1 MEETEYNE
9 FNSIVAMAVEQQL
22 LLWQTTHSLLE
33 IDKRLNKHLRS
44 EKDHEQFS
52 EKDLS
57 LVGSI
62 LRSIRK
68 LFNRSNS

>member
-33 IDKRLNKHLRS
+33 IDKRLNKHLHS
-44 EKDHEQFS
+44 QKVQEHSS

-57 LVGSI
+57 FVGSI